1 MKLYHLYYQIQLKVY
16 NIIIIYLLE
25 YTSFYNSFAILLPS
39 ITSESIRLFK
49 QIYSSILD
57 ELPYMKWIIDLL
69 QLKTHNIKSLD
80 LTIFNK
86 LFDGIVYIIIYYF
99 LEYSSNG

>member
-1 MKLYHLYYQIQLKVY
+1 
-16 NIIIIYLLE
+16 
-25 YTSFYNSFAILLPS
+25 
-39 ITSESIRLFK
+39 
-49 QIYSSILD
+49 
-57 ELPYMKWIIDLL
+57 MKWIIDLL